1 MSGFGYLERLL
12 GGAAVE
18 WVPLGELAELVRGS
32 GLPKSDFTETGI
44 PAIHYGQ
51 IYTHYGMST
60 TTTKSFVAPET
71 AATLK
76 KVNYGDIVITNT
88 SENFEDVAT
97 PLVYFGREQAV
108 TGGHAT
114 IIKPGNS
121 LSAMYFAHFTQTPEF
136 EDEKRRYA
144 KGTKVIDVSAV
155 DMAKILVPI
164 PCRENPQKSLAI
176 QAEIVRI
183 LGAFTAL
190 SAELTAKLTA
200 ELTARKTQFSHYRNQ
215 LFSFDGTDVQW
226 RTLGDSRVGAFTR
239 GGGLQKKDL
248 TDHGVPCIHYG
259 QIYTYYGTYA
269 EQTKSY
275 VTADFASKARKAKPG
290 DLVIATTS
298 ENDEDV
304 CKAVAWLGAED
315 VVVSSDACFF
325 AHHLNPKYVSYF
337 FQTEQF
343 QEQKK
348 ARITG
353 TKVRRVNADDLAKI
367 LIPIPFPDD
376 PAKSLAE
383 QERIAKI
390 LNKFDTITASLSEG
404 LHREI
409 ALRQKQYE
417 YYRNLLLSF
426 PKGGK
431 A

>member
-1 MSGFGYLERLL
+1 MSDLGYLERLL
-12 GGAAVE
+12 DGATLE
-18 WVPLGELAELVRGS
+18 WLPLGQVVKILRGKRLTKSELSEDEEYPVYHGGLDPLGYYGKANRPANSVMVINVGASAGTVGFSSVDFWSSDGCFTLAHADGINSKFLYHFLIGHEHHIKGQVRVA
-32 GLPKSDFTETGI
+32 GI
-44 PAIHYGQ
+44 PTLDA
-51 IYTHYGMST
+51 
-60 TTTKSFVAPET
+60 FV
-71 AATLK
+71 
-76 KVNYGDIVITNT
+76 V
-88 SENFEDVAT
+88 
-97 PLVYFGREQAV
+97 
-108 TGGHAT
+108 
-114 IIKPGNS
+114 
-121 LSAMYFAHFTQTPEF
+121 
-136 EDEKRRYA
+136 EK
-144 KGTKVIDVSAV
+144 IP
-155 DMAKILVPI
+155 IPI
-164 PCRENPQKSLAI
+164 PCPDDQQKSLAI

-183 LGAFTAL
+183 LDAFTAL

-200 ELTARKTQFSHYRNQ
+200 ELTARKTQFGHYRNQ

-226 RTLGDSRVGAFTR
+226 RALGDFRVGAFTR
-239 GGGLQKKDL
+239 GGGLQKKDF

-275 VTADFASKARKAKPG
+275 VTTDFASKARKAKPG

-383 QERIAKI
+383 QERIAQI
-390 LNKFDTITASLSEG
+390 LDKFDTITASLSEG
-404 LHREI
+404 LLREI

-426 PKGGK
+426 PKGGE